1 MTKKE
6 KAYLDKYKDIGV
18 EKLAKKLGRSEASVE
33 KYLGLNQKPEV
44 EPDEEKPKEMGYLH
58 NLFAKKEDRG
68 VVVMTQAASEY
79 LDEKRKAK
87 KVTNDPSF
95 IHKCR

>member
-33 KYLGLNQKPEV
+33 KYLGINQKIEEPVV
-44 EPDEEKPKEMGYLH
+44 EEAKPTGFVH

-68 VVVMTQAASEY
+68 VVTMTQAASEY
-79 LDEKRKAK
+79 LDERRKNK
-87 KVTNDPSF
+87 KVANDPSF